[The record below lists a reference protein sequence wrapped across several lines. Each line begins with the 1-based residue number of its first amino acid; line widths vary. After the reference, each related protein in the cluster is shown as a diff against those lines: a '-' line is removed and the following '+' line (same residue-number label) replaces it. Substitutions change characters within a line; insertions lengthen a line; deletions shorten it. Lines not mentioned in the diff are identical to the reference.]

1 VFRTRHASPLDPA
14 LPLVILLLAA
24 APLLALGAEDPPP
37 PRPWERLSTATI
49 EADAFLADHPRWDG
63 RGVVIAVL
71 DTGVDPLL
79 AGLQETPTGE
89 PKLVDFRD
97 FSGEG
102 DVPLS
107 QATWDEDEHGTGL
120 RGPEADGRW
129 LRGIGSI
136 REVADEDSVR
146 VGFLD
151 EQELQNSAVAD
162 LDGNGTV
169 GDVFGVIVYAT
180 AEHQGA
186 ERRIV
191 VDTDAD
197 GRLDDEEVRADF
209 AHDPRTF
216 TLGDEARRQTTAPLG
231 IALNLWEDDPDKVT
245 FVFDD
250 GAHGSHVA
258 GIAAGYRIGGQ
269 EGQNGI
275 APGAQVISLKL
286 GNNELSG
293 GATTT
298 GSMWKAWHYAADYA
312 DEHDVPVVI
321 QMSYGVGSENEGQA
335 VMEREIDRL
344 LGDNEGLVACVS
356 NGNEG
361 PGLSTAGLPACAA
374 RALGVGAVLNT
385 SSAEELYGADLD
397 QDLMFYFSSRGA
409 EMAKPDVVTPG
420 FAASTIPIWSG
431 GRDVYRGTSMASPQA
446 AGAVALLMSAA
457 RAEGLPVVGGWIRA
471 AIRRGAEPIDGMSV
485 LDQGPGML
493 SVPRAWGIYREL
505 ARREGPEPLEWQVET
520 VSPELPGRSGPAAHW
535 RGVTPPRPPERQEVT
550 VTPVFRERVTK
561 TQRAAF
567 YRAFD
572 LASTAGW
579 VEPAQGSVHSRVA
592 SPMSFDLLYDP
603 EALSEPGLYT
613 ARIVAYDKRLSRNER
628 ERLGPAWDVP
638 VSVVVPHRPGVGE
651 SVSGEN
657 VGVDPGRVIRRFV
670 RVPVGAET
678 MRISVVGEEGS
689 AQRAFGFIHDP
700 EGRERAGIAVG
711 GDGPH
716 TGEHTFTGDD
726 LRPGVWEL
734 DLYGHYLN
742 AGSVAVDWS
751 IGFEGVLTADE
762 AVDLETGEGEA
773 PTGVV
778 ELTSRATD
786 TLRAEVTARI
796 TGYRVAS
803 TEQAPGGTLQ
813 LPVTLGPDIARVGLD
828 LSMSAESWNQFTDV
842 AVRLLDSDGAAVLS
856 SGMGYRVLSARF
868 VKPDGAPDTARYT
881 LDVSG
886 GLADPGA
893 GGKSFDLD
901 VERTYRYT
909 EPIPV
914 EVAGPGDGAAIAFY
928 PDRPVSLKLDCARTP
943 PALPDGARWVLELTF
958 EDVARPDVTFTLTHP
973 AH

>member
-1 VFRTRHASPLDPA
+1 VVPVLLLTALLA
-14 LPLVILLLAA
+14 GTLPLG
-24 APLLALGAEDPPP
+24 LGAEQPPP
-37 PRPWERLSTATI
+37 PRPWERLSTAAI
-49 EADAFLADHPRWDG
+49 GAEAFLQDHPSWDG

-79 AGLQETPTGE
+79 AGLGETTTGE

-102 DVPLS
+102 DVSLADAS
-107 QATWDEDEHGTGL
+107 WDEDTHGPGL
-120 RGPEADGRW
+120 HGPEVSGTW
-129 LRGIGSI
+129 LRGIKAIEEEAEEGSVKI
-136 REVADEDSVR
+136 
-146 VGFLD
+146 GFL
-151 EQELQNSAVAD
+151 EEEELQNSAVAD

-169 GDVFGVIVYAT
+169 GDVFGVVVYAT
-180 AEHQGA
+180 ADHQGT

-191 VDTDAD
+191 VDTDGD

-216 TLGDEARRQTTAPLG
+216 TLGAEARRETTAPLG

-321 QMSYGVGSENEGQA
+321 QMSYGVGSEHEGQA

-344 LGDNEGLVACVS
+344 LGENEGLIACVS

-361 PGLSTAGLPACAA
+361 PGLSTAGLPACAS
-374 RALGVGAVLNT
+374 RALGVGAVLNA
-385 SSAEELYGADLD
+385 SSAKEIYGAELD

-457 RAEGLPVVGGWIRA
+457 RAEGLPVVGGWLRA
-471 AIRRGAEPIDGMSV
+471 AIRRGAEPIEGTSV

-493 SVPRAWGIYREL
+493 SVPRSWEIYREL
-505 ARREGPEPLEWQVET
+505 VRREGPEPLEWKVET

-535 RGVTPPRPPERQEVT
+535 RGVAPPRPPDRQEVT
-550 VTPVFRERVTK
+550 VTPVFREEVTEA
-561 TQRAAF
+561 QRAEF

-572 LASTAGW
+572 LVSTTGW

-592 SPMSFDLLYDP
+592 SPMSFDLLYDH

-613 ARIVAYDKRLSRNER
+613 GRILAYDKQLSRSER
-628 ERLGPAWDVP
+628 KRLGPAWVVP
-638 VSVVVPHRPGVGE
+638 VSVVVPHRPAVGE
-651 SVSGEN
+651 RVSGTGVE
-657 VGVDPGRVIRRFV
+657 VGPGRVVRRFV

-678 MRISVVGEEGS
+678 MRISVDGEEGS
-689 AQRAFGFIHDP
+689 PRKVYGFVHDP

-711 GDGPH
+711 GDAPH
-716 TGEHTFTGDD
+716 RGAHIFTGEE

-734 DLYGHYLN
+734 VLYGHYLN
-742 AGSVAVDWS
+742 DRPAAADWS
-751 IGFEGVLTADE
+751 IGFQGVIGA
-762 AVDLETGEGEA
+762 AAPVDLEAGEGEA
-773 PTGVV
+773 PSGRV
-778 ELTSRATD
+778 ELTSRAAS
-786 TLRAEVTARI
+786 TLRAEVKARI

-803 TEQAPGGTLQ
+803 TEQAAGGTLQ
-813 LPVTLGPDIARVGLD
+813 LPITLGPDVSRVELD
-828 LSMSAESWNQFTDV
+828 LSMSPDSWNHFTDV
-842 AVRLLDSDGAAVLS
+842 AVRLLDGDGKAVLS
-856 SGMGYRVLSARF
+856 SGMGYRLLSADF
-868 VKPDGAPDTARYT
+868 AKPQRAPDTARYT

-886 GLADPGA
+886 GLANPAESGN
-893 GGKSFDLD
+893 SFALD
-901 VERTYRYT
+901 VERAYLYR
-909 EPIPV
+909 EPIAV
-914 EVAGPGDGAAIAFY
+914 EVSGPGDGGTIGFY
-928 PDRPVSLKLDCARTP
+928 PDRPVSLKLECTRTP
-943 PALPDGARWVLELTF
+943 PTLPDGARWVLELTL
-958 EDVARPDVTFTLTHP
+958 ENAARAGEAFTLTLP